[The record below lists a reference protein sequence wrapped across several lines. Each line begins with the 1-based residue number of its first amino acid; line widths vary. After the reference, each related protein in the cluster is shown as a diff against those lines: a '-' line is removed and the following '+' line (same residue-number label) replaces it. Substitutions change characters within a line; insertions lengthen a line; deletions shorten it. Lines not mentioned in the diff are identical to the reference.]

1 MYILHAP
8 ISVTKSGTS
17 ARVELP
23 ANIVAVSK
31 LQAASEFAALE
42 QLGGTLAQIA
52 LGDVGVTVQLA
63 VRRQGTKPVQIDF
76 KSISSRLEPSISER
90 VERGPYNGRAQWA
103 SSHWEPPHSGR
114 QPQQQPPGSRSQLP
128 AAGGRR
134 PCSWRAHWGPS
145 QSKPQPVGY
154 ERLISA
160 SKASI
165 AFKCC

>member
-8 ISVTKSGTS
+8 ISGTKSGTS

-76 KSISSRLEPSISER
+76 KPIGTFNFRAIGAGALQREGPVGLQSLGAPSLR
-90 VERGPYNGRAQWA
+90 PAAAAAA
-103 SSHWEPPHSGR
+103 SGQS
-114 QPQQQPPGSRSQLP
+114 LP
-128 AAGGRR
+128 ASCGRR
-134 PCSWRAHWGPS
+134 PAALQLEGPLG
-145 QSKPQPVGY
+145 PQPV
-154 ERLISA
+154 ETPA
-160 SKASI
+160 SRE
-165 AFKCC
+165 